1 MSVTVGST
9 SVSVERAGEI
19 VTALTAQ
26 AVRATTD
33 PSAAIPPCILV
44 PPPGRTFDLGCGF
57 TARWELVAM
66 APAPTG
72 PDRNSWAILDGLVAA
87 AESALPLESAQ
98 LVTFNLAGTDYPAY
112 LLAWSEAVA

>member
-1 MSVTVGST
+1 MSST
-9 SVSVERAGEI
+9 IERAAEI

-57 TARWELVAM
+57 TARWELAAM

-72 PDRNSWAILDGLVAA
+72 PDRNSWAILEELVAA
-87 AESALPLESAQ
+87 AESVLPLETGQ
-98 LVTFNLAGTDYPAY
+98 LVSFNLAGTDYPAY